1 MQVTETETKIMSI
14 QGSES
19 QHTKS
24 TDVPSVWSGY
34 NSMISDV
41 LPLTRVGT
49 PLTAAPA
56 HEWPTLLTVLIQA
69 QNIKTKVV
77 GPTKKTVISLDMALY
92 QPAKKLQMTRQDLSH
107 IILRPRK
114 LHIVIVE

>member
-56 HEWPTLLTVLIQA
+56 HEWPTLLTVLMQA

-77 GPTKKTVISLDMALY
+77 IRRRKRSFRLIWHSTN
-92 QPAKKLQMTRQDLSH
+92 RQ
-107 IILRPRK
+107 RNCK
-114 LHIVIVE
+114 